1 MWKIKKLGKIGYQE
15 ALEYQNHLVKL
26 KQDGL
31 KDNFLLLLEH
41 YPIFTMGKG
50 ADKNNVLDKNIPVIV
65 INRGGDLTYHGP
77 GQLIGYIIID
87 LKTQNYDL
95 HQYLRKIEELL
106 IETLK
111 EIDIQAYRIDKLT
124 GVWANSRKLASIG
137 IGIKKGI
144 TMHGFALNIN
154 PDLSYFSKINPCGL
168 NSSLISSIKEL
179 KNSPISLVNIENL
192 IIKNFFNIFSGGVN
206 D

>member
-1 MWKIKKLGKIGYQE
+1 MWKIKKLGTIEYRE
-15 ALEYQNHLVKL
+15 ALEYQNHFVKL

-41 YPIFTMGKG
+41 YPVFTMGKG
-50 ADKNNVLDKNIPVIV
+50 ADKKNILDKNIPVIV
-65 INRGGDLTYHGP
+65 TNRGGDLTYHGP
-77 GQLIGYIIID
+77 GQLIGYIIMD

-95 HQYLRKIEELL
+95 HQYLRKLESI
-106 IETLK
+106 IIGTLK

-124 GVWANSRKLASIG
+124 GVWANNKKLASIG

-168 NSSLISSIKEL
+168 NSSLVSSIKEL
-179 KNSPISLVNIENL
+179 KNPSISLVNIENL
-192 IIKNFFNIFSGGVN
+192 VIKNFFNIFSGGVN